1 MVCHITSSRARSTFS
16 KIPLPA
22 VGVPIIT
29 DGKFTVSAPETNTW
43 GQRTEFTTQYKATY
57 TIKLAPR
64 ETRRGVVIVNK
75 GMVDVPYTMFL
86 SSKRDPSVKVQT
98 TGVWHGV
105 STWDLRSLTVHLGSA

>member
-1 MVCHITSSRARSTFS
+1 M
-16 KIPLPA
+16 
-22 VGVPIIT
+22 
-29 DGKFTVSAPETNTW
+29 
-43 GQRTEFTTQYKATY
+43 TEFTTQYKATY

-64 ETRRGVVIVNK
+64 ETRRGVVIVNR

-105 STWDLRSLTVHLGSA
+105 STWAPRSLTVHLDSA